1 MARPKNTV
9 ESQPLRLAVSP
20 AIREALE
27 KLAATGLF
35 GSNPNEVA
43 LRLISDGIA
52 DLASRAVETRE
63 KLDKLGTGKKS
74 ISFCGKQGVWQL

>member
-20 AIREALE
+20 AIRKALE
-27 KLAATGLF
+27 KIAATGLF

-43 LRLISDGIA
+43 LRLISDGVSN
-52 DLASRAVETRE
+52 LATKAVEMQET
-63 KLDKLGTGKKS
+63 LDKLEPR
-74 ISFCGKQGVWQL
+74 QE